1 MFNPLTR
8 FTNWF
13 LAGPDGLATTRT
25 SSVLGVL
32 NDARSTHAHGGHGAR
47 ALRGRTPV
55 SGGHGAR
62 ALRGRTP
69 VSVGHAVA
77 AGRPAPEYTP
87 GLSAPSL
94 NALDH
99 RSPSYL
105 DVLAYLVDTGTTP
118 ATPTDVQA
126 AFVAVHD
133 RLPGPAEL
141 SALLGRI
148 NAFGMLA

>member
-55 SGGHGAR
+55 S
-62 ALRGRTP
+62 
-69 VSVGHAVA
+69 VGH
-77 AGRPAPEYTP
+77 
-87 GLSAPSL
+87 
-94 NALDH
+94 NH
-99 RSPSYL
+99 
-105 DVLAYLVDTGTTP
+105 TP
-118 ATPTDVQA
+118 AAAMAATSTTVMIGTATLTCPDQTPTGQDA
-126 AFVAVHD
+126 GSSD
-133 RLPGPAEL
+133 SP
-141 SALLGRI
+141 
-148 NAFGMLA
+148 

>member
-13 LAGPDGLATTRT
+13 LASPDGLATTRT

-32 NDARSTHAHGGHGAR
+32 NDARSTHAH
-47 ALRGRTPV
+47 
-55 SGGHGAR
+55 GGHGAR